1 MSFVGVSFDNQIAL
15 QSIRVSVVGFI
26 LAFYVVYRSGA
37 IDVMV
42 KLFVHF
48 VVKIFNINVQ
58 LDLLSWEH
66 GAVYWALPVTL
77 DIVLLRCCFIR

>member
-1 MSFVGVSFDNQIAL
+1 MQIAS
-15 QSIRVSVVGFI
+15 QSIRVSVVGLF
-26 LAFYVVYRSGA
+26 LAFYVVFRSGA
-37 IDVMV
+37 IDVVV

-48 VVKIFNINVQ
+48 VVKTFITNVQ
-58 LDLLSWEH
+58 LDLLSWDH